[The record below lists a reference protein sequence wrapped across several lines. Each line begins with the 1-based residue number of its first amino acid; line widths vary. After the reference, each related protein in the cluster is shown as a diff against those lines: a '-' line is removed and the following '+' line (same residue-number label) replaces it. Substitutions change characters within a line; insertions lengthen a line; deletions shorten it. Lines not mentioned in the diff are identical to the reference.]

1 MNIEQVLNLIKDEIE
16 AMDPVPKEY
25 LVSNGN
31 NNGFEKLVPLI
42 AENVSAKI
50 KEHGDIL
57 EITAH
62 LGHHFPDMDLKL
74 NGIKFGLE
82 LKSRSNGE
90 WTTNGNSVMESI
102 SDPDYEEIF
111 LMFGSKVKKENRLL
125 VRHAPY
131 WQTTK
136 AIKVT
141 HSPRFVIDIRSGA
154 SSVFESKVEYD
165 TLRELNDD
173 GKVKFL
179 QDYLRNNSNEAKWYT
194 SEKEQVMPTYFN
206 DLPEE
211 ERLKIKADLFVQFPK
226 DLIGN
231 SKNDY
236 KRCAEHLINFYFVY
250 VSNLRDIFSASGKF
264 KYKNIEFPRVYKI
277 LQDTSQAIQD
287 FLHEASPDYV
297 EKIINVWI
305 KDELIE
311 NSSGDVI
318 TDYYNALNM
327 AAKKDME
334 LTNKLNTLGFSN
346 LTDFVFC

>member
-42 AENVSAKI
+42 AENVSTKI

-211 ERLKIKADLFVQFPK
+211 ERLKIKADLFIQFPK

-231 SKNDY
+231 SQNDY
-236 KRCAEHLINFYFVY
+236 KRSAEHLINFYFVY

-264 KYKNIEFPRVYKI
+264 KYENIEFSRVYKN
-277 LQDTSQAIQD
+277 LQDSSQAIHD
-287 FLHEASPDYV
+287 FLNEANSDYI
-297 EKIINVWI
+297 EKITSGWI
-305 KDELIE
+305 RDELIE
-311 NSSGDVI
+311 TSSGDVI
-318 TDYYNALNM
+318 ADYYKALNM
-327 AAKKDME
+327 AAKKNAE

-346 LTDFVFC
+346 LTDFVFG